1 MTEDMF
7 HRPHDGPRRD
17 ILTVRQLGERIQ
29 AALGAAFPQTVWV
42 RGEIQRLP
50 ADAARRKHVYFELH
64 ESGRSGAAEYQIPVA
79 LMDWD
84 RRRYGLGRYLDGTD
98 PDLQLANRIE
108 VCLEAE
114 VDFYPPF
121 GKLSLKVVG
130 VDKTFSLGRLEAQR
144 REVMAFLTERG
155 LMEQQLRLPLPDLP
169 LRVGLITAAGSAAE
183 RDFMT
188 GIQTSDRPFQVS
200 LRGAKMQGSQL
211 QAEVIR
217 ALGAHV
223 RDRVDVI
230 VITRGGGS
238 RADLSWF
245 DQRDLAVAI
254 AECSVPVITAIGHEI
269 DRSIADLVAHHS
281 CKTPTAAAEY
291 LVDRVEAAAE
301 RVAAAAERLVLLCG
315 RILTGAAERM
325 ALERDLAWAAE
336 RRLQT
341 GRSES
346 RRLAARLQRRVTS
359 GLAAMSVRN
368 ERMQNRLAAITGAA
382 VATAWSRCG
391 ALAVRL
397 GVAPGRC
404 LRRQERQYRDLAAA
418 FGRTVDG
425 LLGKKSAW
433 LQQAEVQV
441 KLQDPARL
449 LARGYTMTLHGDGR
463 PVRSAAELAAGQ
475 RIETRFSDG
484 KVSSIVQTTDVKA
497 AAGRTATGNRA
508 KKGSRRESGKKT
520 DPAQKTLFR

>member
-7 HRPHDGPRRD
+7 QAHHDGPRGD
-17 ILTVRQLGERIQ
+17 VLTVRQLGERIQ
-29 AALGAAFPQTVWV
+29 SVLKASFPGTVWV

-64 ESGRSGAAEYQIPVA
+64 ETGQSGAAEYQIPVA

-121 GKLSLKVVG
+121 GKLSLKIVG
-130 VDKTFSLGRLEAQR
+130 VDKTFSLGRLEALR
-144 REVMAFLTERG
+144 REVMAFLAERG
-155 LMEQQLRLPLPDLP
+155 LLEKQARLSLPELP
-169 LRVGLITAAGSAAE
+169 LRIGLITSAGSAAE

-188 GIQTSDRPFQVS
+188 GIQAGGRPFRVS

-211 QAEVIR
+211 QGEVIR

-223 RDRVDVI
+223 QDRVDVI

-254 AECSVPVITAIGHEI
+254 AECPVPVITAIGHEI

-291 LVDRVEAAAE
+291 LVDRVEAAAD
-301 RVAAAAERLVLLCG
+301 RVEAAADRVVEVCG
-315 RILTGAAERM
+315 RILNDAAGRI
-325 ALERDLAWAAE
+325 AVERDLVWAAE
-336 RRLQT
+336 RRLEAGRRQT
-341 GRSES
+341 
-346 RRLAARLQRRVTS
+346 RRLAALLQRRVTS
-359 GLAAMSVRN
+359 GLASMSVRTD
-368 ERMQNRLAAITGAA
+368 RMQNRLAAHAGAA
-382 VATAWSRCG
+382 VATARSRCG
-391 ALAVRL
+391 ALAAGL
-397 GVAPGRC
+397 GTAPGRC
-404 LRRQERQYRDLAAA
+404 LHRQDERRRDLEIR
-418 FGRTVDG
+418 FRRGVDD
-425 LLGKKSAW
+425 LLEKKTAW
-433 LQQAEVQV
+433 LQQAEMQV
-441 KLQDPARL
+441 RLQDPVRL
-449 LARGYTMTLHGDGR
+449 LARGYTMTLNEQGR
-463 PVRSAAELAAGQ
+463 PVGRASDLAAGQ
-475 RIETRFSDG
+475 KITTRFSDG
-484 KVSSIVQTTDVKA
+484 EVPSIVQPTTATA
-497 AAGRTATGNRA
+497 AAGGQPT
-508 KKGSRRESGKKT
+508 KGSKRESGKKT